1 MLACMKRRTF
11 LPAAAGGAAAM
22 FNVLP
27 SRAADRKGRIN
38 QSVCRW
44 CYGKISVDDLASNAA
59 KMGITS
65 VDLVAESDW
74 PAVKKYGLNLTVVPG
89 PCTITDGLNRKEN
102 HDAIEKKMGPMIT
115 AAKAAGARSI
125 IVFSGNRRGMSD
137 QEGAENTI
145 IGLNRI
151 KKMGEDTGVLIVMEL
166 LNSKVDHKDYMC
178 DHTAWGVQV
187 VKEVNSPQVKL
198 LYDIYHMQIME
209 GDVIRTI
216 RDNHQYIGHYH
227 TGGVPGRNELDK
239 TQELYYPAVC
249 EAIIA
254 TGFKGHMAHE
264 FIPKYPDPL
273 KSLNDAVVLCDV

>member
-1 MLACMKRRTF
+1 MKRRTF
-11 LPAAAGGAAAM
+11 LPAIGGAAAM
-22 FNVLP
+22 INAIP
-27 SRAADRKGRIN
+27 SPAADRKGRIN

-44 CYGKISVDDLASNAA
+44 CYSKTPIDDLARESSR
-59 KMGITS
+59 MGITS
-65 VDLVAESDW
+65 IDLVAQEEW

-89 PCTITDGLNRKEN
+89 PTTIPDGLNRKEN
-102 HDAIEKKMGPMIT
+102 HDAIEKKMGPMI
-115 AAKAAGARSI
+115 ADAKAAGARSI

-137 QEGAENTI
+137 QEGLENTV

-178 DHTAWGVQV
+178 DHTAWGVAVMKQ
-187 VKEVNSPQVKL
+187 VNSPKVKL

-216 RDNHQYIGHYH
+216 RDNHEYIGHYH
-227 TGGVPGRNELDK
+227 TGGVPGRHEIDV

-249 EAIIA
+249 EAIIE

-264 FIPKYPDPL
+264 FIPKYPDPI
-273 KSLNDAVVLCDV
+273 KSLTDAVTLCDV

>member
-1 MLACMKRRTF
+1 MMNASPS
-11 LPAAAGGAAAM
+11 PAAE
-22 FNVLP
+22 
-27 SRAADRKGRIN
+27 SKGRIN

-44 CYGKISVDDLASNAA
+44 CYNKIPIDDLAREAS

-65 VDLVAESDW
+65 VDLVAQEEW

-89 PCTITDGLNRKEN
+89 PTTIPDGLNRKEN

-115 AAKAAGARSI
+115 AAKAAGAHSI

-137 QEGAENTI
+137 QEGLENTVL
-145 IGLNRI
+145 GLNRI

-178 DHTAWGVQV
+178 DHTLWGVEVMKQ
-187 VKEVNSPQVKL
+187 VNSPQVKL

-216 RDNHQYIGHYH
+216 RDYHQYIGHYH
-227 TGGVPGRNELDK
+227 TGGVPGRHEIDT

-249 EAIIA
+249 QAIIE

-264 FIPKYPDPL
+264 FIPKYPDPI
-273 KSLNDAVVLCDV
+273 KSLNDAVKLCDV